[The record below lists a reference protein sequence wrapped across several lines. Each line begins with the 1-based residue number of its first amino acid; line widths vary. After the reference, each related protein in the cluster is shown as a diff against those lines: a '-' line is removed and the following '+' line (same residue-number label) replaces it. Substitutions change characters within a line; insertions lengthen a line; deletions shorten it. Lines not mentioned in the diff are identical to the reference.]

1 MYKVEL
7 LLRMLAHNSFA
18 LRRNLQQP
26 LTASVQ
32 FALHLN
38 DMVHMFF
45 LLDVCEALVVS
56 LNLYI
61 RNSETLEYCK
71 SALNV
76 P

>member
-1 MYKVEL
+1 
-7 LLRMLAHNSFA
+7 MLAHNSFA
-18 LRRNLQQP
+18 LRRNLQQT
-26 LTASVQ
+26 LTTSVK
-32 FALHLN
+32 FALRLN

-61 RNSETLEYCK
+61 RNSETLEHCK